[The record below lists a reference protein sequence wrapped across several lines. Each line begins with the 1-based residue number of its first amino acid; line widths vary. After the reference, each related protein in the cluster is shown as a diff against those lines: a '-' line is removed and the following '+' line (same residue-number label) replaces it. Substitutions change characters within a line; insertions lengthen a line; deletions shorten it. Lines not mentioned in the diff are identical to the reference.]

1 MNGVS
6 MAIVQKWSPSHP
18 NGRHLVLY
26 TWRRCSKI
34 IAISRPCQELC
45 FMIGSATL
53 RFFISWQMQYDW
65 NGCSYGQLVIG
76 SSVKITGPLMYHVF
90 CRVFGETSNHPSDSA
105 PYSPDL
111 VPCAFWLFPKL
122 KSPLEGKRFQT
133 RDKLQENAAG
143 KLMVIPIKNLAE
155 CFEQWKRCCQ
165 NCVRSQ
171 SAYFEEDWGIIVLC
185 TVFFISCIFFKK
197 CFYFF
202 HSVWLDT
209 FWTDLVCYIYN
220 VNYFY

>member
-133 RDKLQENAAG
+133 SDEIQENMTG
-143 KLMVIPIKNLAE
+143 QLMVIPTKDFAE
-155 CFEQWKRCCQ
+155 CFESGRNAGKT
-165 NCVRSQ
+165 V
-171 SAYFEEDWGIIVLC
+171 WGPKVSTLKGTEVSLSYVQCFLYLVSSSINM
-185 TVFFISCIFFKK
+185 SIF
-197 CFYFF
+197 
-202 HSVWLDT
+202 HITQLDT
-209 FWTDLVCYIYN
+209 CWTDLVCLCHHLIC
-220 VNYFY
+220 